1 MIRDLQ
7 GRVIIPPQPK
17 WTATALH
24 LQKWFEPAKAS
35 RAVTLRCNRF
45 REPES
50 VKWIPWF
57 ASQYNIQ
64 PRDIE
69 GCASLSPTDCW
80 ARFQSL
86 NDFFTRIRTGLPRV
100 SRGVRPTVV
109 SPADA
114 YTMYLTSRNV
124 RDKVWI
130 KGTHMSLDELFANRR
145 TSPADLKY
153 HLFIFRLAPHH
164 YHRFHAPVTGRIVA
178 MKRVGTEYFS
188 VDPVV
193 VRSRLNV
200 YTRNVRV
207 IVQIQT
213 YTGSTL
219 FLAIIGA
226 TCVGSIQLSL
236 PALVKRFSQE
246 TGHAELNDHTLTERA
261 YFFRKPVPIRL
272 NEEIGY
278 FQYGGSTIVM
288 SLPWEEF
295 QWTSSMR
302 PVRTHSA
309 QHIETELAVGFPLL
323 TFETE

>member
-1 MIRDLQ
+1 MIRDLE
-7 GRVIIPPQPK
+7 GHTVVPPQPK
-17 WTATALH
+17 WTTPMLH

-35 RAVTLRCNRF
+35 KAVTLRCNRF

-50 VKWIPWF
+50 VNWIPWF
-57 ASQYNIQ
+57 AKQYGIR
-64 PRDIE
+64 PRDVE
-69 GCASLSPTDCW
+69 GCEHDEPAGCW
-80 ARFQSL
+80 TRFRSF
-86 NDFFTRIRTGLPRV
+86 NDFFTRVRTGLPRV
-100 SRGVRPTVV
+100 TRIAQPTVV

-114 YTMYLTSRNV
+114 YTMYLTSQDV

-145 TSPADLKY
+145 VSPRDLQY
-153 HLFIFRLAPHH
+153 HLFIFRLAPQH
-164 YHRFHAPVTGRIVA
+164 YHRFHSPVTGRIVA
-178 MKRVGTEYFS
+178 LKRVGTEYFS

-207 IVQIQT
+207 IVQMQT
-213 YTGSTL
+213 YTGSTF

-236 PALVKRFSQE
+236 PALMKRFSEE

-261 YFFRKPVPIRL
+261 HFFRKPVPIRM
-272 NEEIGY
+272 NEELGY

-295 QWTSSMR
+295 QWASSLR

-309 QHIETELAVGFPLL
+309 QHIETEVSVGYPLL